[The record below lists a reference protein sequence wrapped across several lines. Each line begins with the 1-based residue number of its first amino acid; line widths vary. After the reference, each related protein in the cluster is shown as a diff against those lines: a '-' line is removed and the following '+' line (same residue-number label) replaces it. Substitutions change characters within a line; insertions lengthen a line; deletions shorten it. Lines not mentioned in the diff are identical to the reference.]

1 MHSVESALAR
11 VRVIFKNCELGVT
24 GGMPLFRILPEE
36 ITAGEDG
43 LCHIASARRVT
54 VVLGLET
61 LDEGFAALL
70 DKHGH
75 LQNMPPEIFGN
86 PGQLRLIPVE
96 NSSGHCWVFPEAC
109 LAGNTA
115 YGMMPEA
122 GHRLLAEFVLAP
134 SGDTG
139 GCMYQTCPDGQ

>member
-1 MHSVESALAR
+1 MHTAESALAR
-11 VRVIFKNCELGVT
+11 VRVIFKDCELGVT
-24 GGMPLFRILPEE
+24 GGMPLFRIMPEE
-36 ITAGEDG
+36 VTAGEDG

-54 VVLGLET
+54 MVLGLET
-61 LDEGFAALL
+61 LEEGFSVLL

-75 LQNMPPEIFGN
+75 LQDMPPEIFGN
-86 PGQLRLIPVE
+86 PGLLQLIPVDG
-96 NSSGHCWVFPEAC
+96 SAGQYWVFPEAS
-109 LAGNTA
+109 LAGNTT

-139 GCMYQTCPDGQ
+139 GCMYQICLG